1 MAIHAGTIDPQQR
14 EPGASMSAASQNTS
28 SPGAPGPLS
37 SRLAAGVP
45 VVPPL
50 RTEAKAD
57 EELFAIARIGQA
69 RQALADMLVC
79 YARLLQSNDDPAS
92 RLQLR
97 AELASLLVDKDPDL
111 LDTILD
117 LAGKRR
123 KAAGPRVLELFEG
136 FCAMASR
143 LEATGLPDS
152 DDAWKQLRDMAD
164 RLMTSYRGR
173 VEEILPHVKLE
184 GPALRFVP
192 QWLRDA
198 NTSLKTPAAADRFNG
213 MLAQSPVYYL
223 DEPGFRQ
230 MSDALDELTV
240 ARMNDEAEALA
251 AHVCKA
257 LNTSSKDDRIK
268 SVAGI
273 STMIESSMDQNSKT
287 VRQLEQALMNA
298 CAGETSEAVLK
309 SFLDYLLQRTVALYN
324 RSYFDRAVKHA
335 QTIGQLEKSFRK
347 AMGEESTNPVREAC
361 SELSKGAWAKNLPEC
376 LLLGG
381 ERESAAAA
389 ILSAIDRNLSTTLIA
404 AIGRE
409 DKIAYA
415 QIYAGYM
422 KRLCPGSA
430 RALFTIMSSQNDQA
444 TLSRMLAIAP
454 DVGSDEEILEMI
466 FPLLVH
472 NNFEL
477 RGAAMQL
484 ALDRD
489 NEHTANFIAAK
500 LHDPRCVAQRDIW
513 MGVLTKLRHPA
524 AAQVVIAELQA
535 EIDSP
540 TQDDRRLMGLIE
552 ASCAY
557 EDARFGSVLLRMLRS
572 GTGLNELRRVT
583 AVARENAKS
592 LKLAAMRA
600 IARYIKDPR
609 VYECLDRMRREP
621 DQDVARMATFCLSAP
636 QDLTPRQTNVR
647 ITAGVAGPLPPAAR
661 ASQNPAARQ
670 DAPQKPRKGFE
681 ELERQ
686 SNVDAMF
693 QPGQVLSGK
702 HSKLPGEAEA
712 QRTRT
717 PPQAPPPS
725 QRQPTPLPRNTAT
738 VPNLQGLPQHGPG
751 VIFSGKHAAVDPS
764 ELPDDLFIGL
774 KPLLEGEL
782 QDLGLGMTARI
793 TCAKNGVMVIR
804 SSLGKGAIYIQN
816 KVVVATFFS
825 GMSDIQALAAIGR
838 LKQARF
844 AYYAKSFMY
853 AATMSVEVSNIET
866 AIREYLDMR

>member
-1 MAIHAGTIDPQQR
+1 
-14 EPGASMSAASQNTS
+14 MSAASQNLPS
-28 SPGAPGPLS
+28 SGAPNQLS
-37 SRLAAGVP
+37 PRLASGDPVP
-45 VVPPL
+45 PVIPPL
-50 RTEAKAD
+50 RSNVKTD
-57 EELFAIARIGQA
+57 EELFAIARIGLA

-97 AELASLLVDKDPDL
+97 AELASLLVDKDPNL
-111 LDTILD
+111 LETILD

-123 KAAGPRVLELFEG
+123 KASGPRVLELFEG
-136 FCAMASR
+136 FCAMATR
-143 LEATGLPDS
+143 FEAAGLPDN
-152 DDAWKQLRDMAD
+152 DEAWKQLRGMAD
-164 RLMTSYRGR
+164 RLMNSYRGR
-173 VEEILPHVKLE
+173 VDEILPHVKLE
-184 GPALRFVP
+184 GSALRFVP

-198 NTSLKTPAAADRFNG
+198 DASLKAATAADRFNG

-223 DEPGFRQ
+223 VDPGFKH
-230 MSDALDELTV
+230 MNDALDELSV
-240 ARMNDEAEALA
+240 ARMDDQAEALA
-251 AHVCKA
+251 SHICKT

-268 SVAGI
+268 AVAGI
-273 STMIESSMDQNSKT
+273 SMLIESSMDQNCKT
-287 VRQLEQALMNA
+287 VQQLELALMHA
-298 CAGETSEAVLK
+298 CAGETSETVLK
-309 SFLDYLLQRTVALYN
+309 AFLDYLLQRTVTLYN
-324 RSYFDRAVKHA
+324 RGYFDRAVKHA

-347 AMGEESTNPVREAC
+347 AMGEESMNPVREAC
-361 SELSKGAWAKNLPEC
+361 SELSKGVWAKNLPDS

-454 DVGSDEEILEMI
+454 DVATDEEILDMI

-489 NEHTANFIAAK
+489 NEHTANFIAAR
-500 LHDPRCVAQRDIW
+500 LHDPRCSAQRDIW

-557 EDARFGSVLLRMLRS
+557 EDARFGSVLLRLLRS

-600 IARYIKDPR
+600 ITRYIKDPR

-621 DQDVARMATFCLSAP
+621 EQDIARMATFCLSAP
-636 QDLTPRQTNVR
+636 QDLTPKQTNVR
-647 ITAGVAGPLPPAAR
+647 ITAGIAGPLPPAAR
-661 ASQNPAARQ
+661 ATQNPAPRQ
-670 DAPQKPRKGFE
+670 DAQQKPRKGFE
-681 ELERQ
+681 ALEPQ

-693 QPGQVLSGK
+693 QPGKVITGK
-702 HSKLPGEAEA
+702 HTKPPGDGEV

-717 PPQAPPPS
+717 SQQPPQQPPPP
-725 QRQPTPLPRNTAT
+725 QRQQTPPPRNTAAFS
-738 VPNLQGLPQHGPG
+738 NLQNLPQHGPG
-751 VIFSGKHAAVDPS
+751 VIFSGKHVAVDPS
-764 ELPDDLFIGL
+764 ELPEDLFSGL

-825 GMSDIQALAAIGR
+825 GMSDIQALAAIGK
-838 LKQARF
+838 LKQAHF